1 MDKTITNFIR
11 ALRAADVPVSI
22 GESVDALKTAAMI
35 GYSDRQFLK
44 DSLGTVV
51 AKSVEEK
58 EVFDQIFEI
67 YFARD
72 ETPPPSPSGDSED
85 QQSSPEGGEGQPTDA
100 DSLLDMIEN
109 NDALGMQ
116 MAMENAAQQI
126 NVQQIRFSTQRGIM
140 TRRMLEEM
148 GLRELEQRIFD
159 LRREGT
165 ADAEEEAD
173 ALDAARAQLLAQ
185 GRSFVDRQYRA
196 HGEAAT
202 ERFMEDYLS
211 RARLS
216 DLDRH
221 DMIRMRRLI
230 RKMAKRLAAKHSRR
244 KKANNQGKL
253 DIRRTMRANAAYD
266 GVPFETVWR
275 RQRRERAKVIAICDV
290 SGSVAAFAQFL
301 LMLLYSLTEVIPD
314 IRSFAFSNR
323 LVEISDD
330 LEALSVEEVIP
341 KVLKDIGFGS
351 TDYGRAFADLQEQAW
366 DQMDRRTTVI
376 MLGDGRS
383 NYGDP
388 RIDLVKELSGRIKR
402 VVWLNPEA
410 ETLWGTGDSE
420 MLRYRPFLHVLRRC
434 HTVKDL
440 ELAVDDIL
448 RSYA

>member
-1 MDKTITNFIR
+1 M
-11 ALRAADVPVSI
+11 PVSI
-22 GESVDALKTAAMI
+22 GESVDALKTAAFV
-35 GYSDRQFLK
+35 GYGDRQMLK
-44 DSLGTVV
+44 DSLATVV

-58 EVFDQIFEI
+58 DTFDQIFEI

-72 ETPPPSPSGDSED
+72 EMPPPPSD
-85 QQSSPEGGEGQPTDA
+85 QQSESDQPGEGEGEAGA
-100 DSLLDMIEN
+100 DLLEMIES
-109 NDALGMQ
+109 DDTLGMA
-116 MAMENAAQQI
+116 MAMESAAQRI
-126 NVQQIRFSTQRGIM
+126 NVQQIRFSTQRGIL

-148 GLRELEQRIFD
+148 GLRDLEQRIFD

-165 ADAEEEAD
+165 EEAD
-173 ALDAARAQLLAQ
+173 AQAEALDAARGRLLSQ
-185 GRSFVDRQYRA
+185 GRDFVDRQFRA

-230 RKMAKRLAAKHSRR
+230 RRMAKRLAAKHSRR
-244 KKANNQGKL
+244 KKAYNQGKL
-253 DIRRTMRANAAYD
+253 DIRKTMRANAAYD

-330 LEALSVEEVIP
+330 MDALQVDEVIP
-341 KVLKDIGFGS
+341 KILKDIGFGS
-351 TDYGRAFADLQEQAW
+351 TDYGRAFADLEEQAW
-366 DQMDRRTTVI
+366 DDVDRRTTVI

-402 VVWLNPEA
+402 FVWLNPEA

-420 MLRYRPFLHVLRRC
+420 ILRYRPFTHVLRRC
-434 HTVKDL
+434 NTVRDL
-440 ELAVDDIL
+440 EMAVDDIL

>member
-1 MDKTITNFIR
+1 MEKTITSFIR
-11 ALRAADVPVSI
+11 ALRAAEVPVSI
-22 GESVDALKTAAMI
+22 GESVDALKTAAFV
-35 GYSDRQFLK
+35 GYGNRQLLK

-58 EVFDQIFEI
+58 ETFDQIFDV

-72 ETPPPSPSGDSED
+72 ETPPPSSDENGDGDGENAPGEQSEAG
-85 QQSSPEGGEGQPTDA
+85 SN
-100 DSLLDMIEN
+100 LLDMVQSD
-109 NDALGMQ
+109 DALGMA
-116 MAMENAAQQI
+116 MAMEEAAQRI
-126 NVQQIRFSTQRGIM
+126 NVQEIRFSTQRGIL

-148 GLRELEQRIFD
+148 GLRELEQRIFE

-165 ADAEEEAD
+165 AEGDADAE

-185 GRSFVDRQYRA
+185 GRSYVDRQFRA

-221 DMIRMRRLI
+221 DMVRMRRLI
-230 RKMAKRLAAKHSRR
+230 RRMAKKLAAKHSRR
-244 KKANNQGKL
+244 KKTYNQGKL
-253 DIRRTMRANAAYD
+253 DIRRTMRANAGYD

-275 RQRRERAKVIAICDV
+275 RKRRERAKVIAICDV

-330 LEALSVEEVIP
+330 LNTLDVEQVIP
-341 KVLKDIGFGS
+341 KVLKDIGYGS

-366 DQMDRRTTVI
+366 DDVDRRTTVI

-388 RIDLVKELSGRIKR
+388 RVDLVKELSGRIKKF
-402 VVWLNPEA
+402 VWLNPEA
-410 ETLWGTGDSE
+410 DTLWGTGDSE
-420 MLRYRPFLHVLRRC
+420 ILKFRPFIHVLRRC
-434 HTVKDL
+434 NTVKDL
-440 ELAVDDIL
+440 EIAVDDIL

>member
-1 MDKTITNFIR
+1 MDKTLTSFIR

-22 GESVDALKTAAMI
+22 GESVDALKTTAFV
-35 GYSDRQFLK
+35 GYSDRQMLK
-44 DSLGTVV
+44 DSLGAVV
-51 AKSVEEK
+51 AKSVDEK
-58 EVFDQIFEI
+58 ETFDQIFEI

-72 ETPPPSPSGDSED
+72 ETPPPQAEEGQQSDQSGDDS
-85 QQSSPEGGEGQPTDA
+85 GEQG
-100 DSLLDMIEN
+100 DSLLDMIESG
-109 NDALGMQ
+109 DALGMQ

-126 NVQQIRFSTQRGIM
+126 NVQQIRFSTQRGIL

-148 GLRELEQRIFD
+148 GLRDLEQRIFE

-165 ADAEEEAD
+165 AEAEEEAE
-173 ALDAARAQLLAQ
+173 ALDGARAQLLAQ
-185 GRSFVDRQYRA
+185 GRAYVDRQYQA

-244 KKANNQGKL
+244 KKAHNQGKL

-266 GVPFETVWR
+266 GVPFETIWR

-323 LVEISDD
+323 LIEISDD
-330 LEALSVEEVIP
+330 LDTLNVEEVIP

-351 TDYGRAFADLQEQAW
+351 TDYGRAFADLEDQAW
-366 DQMDRRTTVI
+366 DDVDRRTTVI

-402 VVWLNPEA
+402 FVWLNPEA
-410 ETLWGTGDSE
+410 ETVWGTGDSE
-420 MLRYRPFLHVLRRC
+420 ILRYRPFLSVLRRC
-434 HTVKDL
+434 NTVKDL

>member
-1 MDKTITNFIR
+1 MEKTLTSFIR
-11 ALRAADVPVSI
+11 ALRAAEVPVSI
-22 GESVDALKTAAMI
+22 GESVDALKTAAFV
-35 GYSDRQFLK
+35 GYGDRQLLK
-44 DSLGTVV
+44 DSLATVV

-58 EVFDQIFEI
+58 ETFDHIFDV

-72 ETPPPSPSGDSED
+72 DTPPAAE
-85 QQSSPEGGEGQPTDA
+85 QSDTSPEGGTSEASEDA
-100 DSLLDMIEN
+100 SDLIDMLQS
-109 NDALGMQ
+109 NDALGVA
-116 MAMENAAQQI
+116 MAMEAAAQRI
-126 NVQQIRFSTQRGIM
+126 NVQEIRFSTQRGIL

-148 GLRELEQRIFD
+148 GLRDLEQRIFD

-165 ADAEEEAD
+165 GEADEEAE
-173 ALDAARAQLLAQ
+173 ALDGARSELLAQ
-185 GRSFVDRQYRA
+185 GRSFVDRQFRA

-202 ERFMEDYLS
+202 ERFMEDYLTRS
-211 RARLS
+211 RLS

-230 RKMAKRLAAKHSRR
+230 RRMAKRLAAKYSRR
-244 KKANNQGKL
+244 KKAYNQGKL
-253 DIRRTMRANAAYD
+253 DIRKTMRANAAYD

-323 LVEISDD
+323 LIEISDD
-330 LEALSVEEVIP
+330 IDALDVEEVIP

-351 TDYGRAFADLQEQAW
+351 TDYGRAFADLEEQAW
-366 DQMDRRTTVI
+366 DDVDRRTTVI

-388 RIDLVKELSGRIKR
+388 RLDLVKELSGRIKR
-402 VVWLNPEA
+402 FVWLNPEA

-420 MLRYRPFLHVLRRC
+420 MLRFRPYIHVLRRC
-434 HTVKDL
+434 NTVKDL
-440 ELAVDDIL
+440 EMAVDDIL

>member
-1 MDKTITNFIR
+1 MDKTITSFIR

-22 GESVDALKTAAMI
+22 GESVDALKTAAFV
-35 GYSDRQFLK
+35 GYGDRQMLK
-44 DSLGTVV
+44 DSLATVV

-58 EVFDQIFEI
+58 DTFDQIFEI

-72 ETPPPSPSGDSED
+72 EMPPPPSD
-85 QQSSPEGGEGQPTDA
+85 QQSESDQPGEGEGEAGA
-100 DSLLDMIEN
+100 DLLEMIES
-109 NDALGMQ
+109 DDTLGMA
-116 MAMENAAQQI
+116 MAMESAAQRI
-126 NVQQIRFSTQRGIM
+126 NVQQIRFSTQRGIL

-148 GLRELEQRIFD
+148 GLRDLEQRIFD

-165 ADAEEEAD
+165 EEAD
-173 ALDAARAQLLAQ
+173 AQAEALDAARGRLLSQ
-185 GRSFVDRQYRA
+185 GRDFVDRQFRA

-230 RKMAKRLAAKHSRR
+230 RRMAKRLAAKHSRR
-244 KKANNQGKL
+244 KKAYNQGKL
-253 DIRRTMRANAAYD
+253 DIRKTMRANAAYD

-330 LEALSVEEVIP
+330 MDALQVDEVIP
-341 KVLKDIGFGS
+341 KILKDIGFGS
-351 TDYGRAFADLQEQAW
+351 TDYGRAFADLEEQAW
-366 DQMDRRTTVI
+366 DDVDRRTTVI

-402 VVWLNPEA
+402 FVWLNPEA

-420 MLRYRPFLHVLRRC
+420 ILRYRPFTHVLRRC
-434 HTVKDL
+434 NTVRDL
-440 ELAVDDIL
+440 EMAVDDIL

>member
-1 MDKTITNFIR
+1 MEKTITSFIR

-22 GESVDALKTAAMI
+22 GESVDALKAAAFV
-35 GYSDRQFLK
+35 GYGDRQMLK

-58 EVFDQIFEI
+58 ETFDQIFEI

-72 ETPPPSPSGDSED
+72 DADPSPSG
-85 QQSSPEGGEGQPTDA
+85 EGQSAERGDPSEGQGD
-100 DSLLDMIEN
+100 DRSSNLLDMIES
-109 NDALGMQ
+109 NDTLGMQ
-116 MAMENAAQQI
+116 IAMENAAQQI
-126 NVQQIRFSTQRGIM
+126 NVSEIRFSTQRGIL
-140 TRRMLEEM
+140 TRRMLEQM

-165 ADAEEEAD
+165 AEAD
-173 ALDAARAQLLAQ
+173 AQAEALDGARAQLLSQ
-185 GRSFVDRQYRA
+185 GRAYVDRQFKA

-211 RARLS
+211 RARLT

-230 RKMAKRLAAKHSRR
+230 RRMAKRLAAKHSRR
-244 KKANNQGKL
+244 KKAYNQGKL
-253 DIRRTMRANAAYD
+253 DIRKTMRANAAYD
-266 GVPFETVWR
+266 GVPFETIWR

-290 SGSVAAFAQFL
+290 SGSVAAYAQFL

-323 LVEISDD
+323 LIEISDD
-330 LEALSVEEVIP
+330 LDALNVEEVIP

-351 TDYGRAFADLQEQAW
+351 TDYGRAFADLEEQAW
-366 DQMDRRTTVI
+366 DDVDRRTTVI

-388 RIDLVKELSGRIKR
+388 RVDLVKELSGRIKR
-402 VVWLNPEA
+402 FVWLNPEA

-420 MLRYRPFLHVLRRC
+420 ILRLRPFIHVMRRC
-434 HTVKDL
+434 TTVKDL